1 MSHLRLAHALCFD
14 FYTQVSFFF
23 QVAWYVKA
31 YPPLLHCLS
40 LSLSLSRSL
49 ASPPTCLTIARQR
62 GAKFDNALGF
72 FFSLSFVLLEMFN
85 KEKGLCNDFKIRSDF
100 LEWRKNRKGYQ
111 MKNSVTKE
119 AKAEKGWSCKSYI
132 LSTVKSCSKMFVYF

>member
-1 MSHLRLAHALCFD
+1 MSHLRLAHALCYD
-14 FYTQVSFFF
+14 FYTQVSFFLSGGLIC
-23 QVAWYVKA
+23 QGLP
-31 YPPLLHCLS
+31 PPLLHC